1 MTNMN
6 TILYEQGKKLLVSP
20 PKDLINVY
28 HNEGLK
34 GEHSLNILT
43 ATRQLLSQRGILKE
57 ILKTYYTVSNF
68 LDYCQEVT
76 INEDGKCTF
85 KNISSWKNIKEKLR
99 EKRTQYGNLSLI
111 YTNTFTKII
120 CNKPIE
126 TKEEK
131 EKSRLLFTANP
142 FLERVLAD
150 YLIVPSEVGTLYKR
164 VIFDR
169 ETYRLTLLID
179 MQGKKLFSVNGI
191 RILFT
196 MEEKK
201 EMGLL

>member
-1 MTNMN
+1 MNTTIYEQGRKLLASPSRTYIRIYPNMN
-6 TILYEQGKKLLVSP
+6 T
-20 PKDLINVY
+20 
-28 HNEGLK
+28 K

-43 ATRQLLSQRGILKE
+43 ATRQLLSHRGILKE
-57 ILKTYYTVSNF
+57 ILKNYFTVSNF

-76 INEDGKCTF
+76 ISEDGKCTF

-111 YTNTFTKII
+111 YTDTFTKII